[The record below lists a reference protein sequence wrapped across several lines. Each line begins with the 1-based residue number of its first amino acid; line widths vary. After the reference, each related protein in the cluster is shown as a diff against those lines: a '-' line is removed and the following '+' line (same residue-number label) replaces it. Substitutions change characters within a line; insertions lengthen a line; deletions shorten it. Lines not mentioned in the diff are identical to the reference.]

1 MQNEYRI
8 IKTKYKFEHHAVKS
22 NTRHCLQFSRQ
33 HGICF
38 EKNLSP
44 KLLLSIQ
51 KNDQPIVIIMK
62 MAAIFNYSWPSC
74 IVILQA
80 VDFICRI
87 TGTIITYYYGWMGK
101 TQNVNDISTVISNVC
116 IVRR

>member
-22 NTRHCLQFSRQ
+22 NTRHCFQFSRQ

-51 KNDQPIVIIMK
+51 RNNQPVVMIMK
-62 MAAIFNYSWPSC
+62 MAAIFMAELYNYNNKDGC
-74 IVILQA
+74 YIHGRA
-80 VDFICRI
+80 V
-87 TGTIITYYYGWMGK
+87 
-101 TQNVNDISTVISNVC
+101 
-116 IVRR
+116 